1 MLIILVMFVMGLMLG
16 FVGAGGAGVV
26 ISVLSV
32 VFSIPLHTALGTS
45 LGAMVFTTVSG
56 TYSHYREDNVV
67 VKCGVAV
74 GLFGAV
80 GAFWGAKL
88 AGFLPAGDLKWLT
101 AGMLFASAV
110 LLAIRVYFPE
120 RIEALAKGV
129 SAPAGM
135 QYWGAAAGV
144 GLVSGMLS
152 GTFGIGGMPYILIGL
167 LTVFNMPVHQAA
179 GTTMLISLP
188 IALFGGIGYLINGHL
203 DFGLLAKVIAGL
215 MTGTYIGAKFTRR
228 LPAVIL
234 KTTMVTIPVI
244 GGLLLLFGT
253 VR

>member
-1 MLIILVMFVMGLMLG
+1 MLIILVMFIMGLMLG

-32 VFSIPLHTALGTS
+32 VFGIPLHTALGTS

-74 GLFGAV
+74 GIFGAA
-80 GAFWGAKL
+80 GSFGGAKL
-88 AGFLPAGDLKWLT
+88 AGLLPAGDLKWLT
-101 AGMLFASAV
+101 AGMLFVSAS
-110 LLAIRVYFPE
+110 LLAIKVYFPE
-120 RIEALAKGV
+120 WINSFAKGV
-129 SAPAGM
+129 STPTGTK
-135 QYWGAAAGV
+135 YWVAAGGV
-144 GLVSGMLS
+144 GIVSGIMS
-152 GTFGIGGMPYILIGL
+152 GTFGIGGMPFILIGL

-188 IALFGGIGYLINGHL
+188 IALFGGIGYLIDGHL
-203 DFGLLAKVIAGL
+203 DFSLLSKVVAGL

-228 LPAVIL
+228 LPPVIL